1 MTAKRRRLGARYPRR
16 LFRRPLPALVLAA
29 VRLAGPAAAQPSDG
43 QTFKDWRVRCRKA
56 DAAAAP
62 LCHIFQ
68 TVVTKEKRDPFLYVA
83 VGLPAQ
89 PGGPPIA
96 LITLPLGIYL
106 PSGVIFQVDDKQPIG
121 LTVEHCDSDGCH
133 TRLALDDELLPAMK
147 AGLVATVKFRDIA
160 GTPISVPVSLRGFT
174 AGLAALQ

>member
-1 MTAKRRRLGARYPRR
+1 MCLV
-16 LFRRPLPALVLAA
+16 ALTLVAA
-29 VRLAGPAAAQPSDG
+29 TSAFGQAQEG
-43 QTFKDWRVRCRKA
+43 QTFRDWRVRCEK
-56 DAAAAP
+56 DAKGQTKG
-62 LCHIFQ
+62 CHIFQ